1 MIRDVNPGSHADPR
15 SKVKKELDMW
25 KKNQGCGSGSGS
37 VLDPYSIGSMGPDPE
52 YGSGSG
58 SRRAK

>member
-37 VLDPYSIGSMGPDPE
+37 VLDPYSIGSMDPDPE
-52 YGSGSG
+52 SGSGSG